1 MPIAESILK
10 LWINNFFIT
19 RWNRWKYDINIHFI
33 RWYVWRKSNTYHTK
47 TKGTHPFISIIT
59 IFFSLVPFKISKS
72 YNKNP
77 PTWFWWFSSLV
88 LSFSFFLLL
97 YIVLI
102 LFFFFFNEL
111 VLIHSQSYEN
121 LPTWFFFE
129 DKRQT
134 YPRDFGSSS
143 KPIKECIEGKKKGTG
158 PIQSYGIIVI
168 FCCHHSEK

>member
-19 RWNRWKYDINIHFI
+19 GWNRWKYDINISFHSMI
-33 RWYVWRKSNTYHTK
+33 RVTQIKYILQKQ
-47 TKGTHPFISIIT
+47 KGTHPFISIIT
-59 IFFSLVPFKISKS
+59 KFFFSLVPFKISKS

-143 KPIKECIEGKKKGTG
+143 KPIKECIEGKKKAQDQYKVT
-158 PIQSYGIIVI
+158 
-168 FCCHHSEK
+168 ELL